1 MSQFDVFRN
10 PVTSARR
17 AYPFVVV
24 LQSDLAGDGRQR
36 AVAPAAPR
44 TAFPAIAGR
53 LTPIVRIERREL
65 VLLVTGITTL
75 PANSLDKVVASLAER
90 RSDILAAIDYLFF
103 GV

>member
-10 PVTSARR
+10 PVTGARR

-24 LQSDLAGDGRQR
+24 LESDVASGGRQR

-44 TAFPAIAGR
+44 TEFPAIAGR
-53 LTPIVRIERREL
+53 LTPIVRIERREF
-65 VLLVTGITTL
+65 VLLITGITAI
-75 PANSLDKVVASLAER
+75 PANSLDKLVASLAER
-90 RSDILAAIDYLFF
+90 RGDILAAIDYHFF